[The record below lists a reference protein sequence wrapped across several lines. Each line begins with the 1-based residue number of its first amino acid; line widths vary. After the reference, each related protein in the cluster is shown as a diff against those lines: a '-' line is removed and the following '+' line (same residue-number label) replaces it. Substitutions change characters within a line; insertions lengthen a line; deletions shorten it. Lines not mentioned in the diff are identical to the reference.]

1 MAPVKTQLG
10 VGERGAD
17 PSPDPSID
25 QTVAAS
31 SASASLVGPAQAGA
45 GEPGRGDSIGRF
57 VVLGVLGRGGV
68 GVVYSAYDPH
78 LDRKI
83 AIKLLT
89 QAMHSASATTG
100 ATVRLLREAQA
111 MAKINHPNVIKVH
124 EVGTFAEQIYLA
136 MEFADG
142 GTLRDWLERP
152 HTVDEILSVFLL
164 AGRGLV
170 AAHDVGLVHRD
181 FKPDNVLMS
190 KAGGVQVT
198 DFGLVRVVDVL
209 SRAASIPPP
218 DMALTNDTPLSQDLT
233 RTGSIMGTPTYMAP
247 EQFSGQLS
255 TTKTDQFSFCVALYE
270 ALYKERPFAGAT
282 YVALSANVLTGTV
295 LPTPAGATVP
305 NAIRRTLLRGLANE
319 PANRH
324 PSMAEL
330 LALLARDPTVRR
342 RRIAWAG
349 VGAVALAAVGL
360 LATRHHGAGCG
371 TGDDRVASVWNS
383 ALRDRLSAAF
393 IATSRPDAKATF
405 ARVTPIVDAWTRD
418 WKSGF
423 VDSCRANQR
432 GEQSAHVLDLR
443 MQCLQRGLEVTGS
456 TLDVLVAGGGD
467 AVDRAIPIALKLP
480 AVATCADTT
489 ALTSEVALPEPGIMQ
504 VHVVAVRAQLTI
516 ERERILLGRY
526 ATGIARATQ
535 LVAQARA
542 TNYPPVVAEAL
553 VLLGKYQS
561 ALADPASNASLSE
574 AVRIAIAAGD
584 PNTAIEAAA
593 KWIFDLAE
601 TNHYEPAQE
610 LGDLID
616 AMAKHARPKPQL
628 AVQLGDSVAFLLQK
642 RGKAKE
648 AEARFL
654 ETEALGRRT
663 FGPDSPW
670 VAETVHNLGD
680 LYKEEGRYADA
691 RKALEEVVAQR
702 KKFAGEDHPEYAD
715 ALNDMGNV
723 YRVEGDLDHA
733 KALYDRAL
741 AIRLAALGPDHPDI
755 GTSYNNLG
763 NYFSDK
769 GDVVNAQASYEKA
782 LAVWE
787 KAYGKD
793 NVELVIVLSNLGNT
807 LNTRGDHKGARA
819 QFERAVTLVE
829 ATRGPDHPT
838 LAGVLTNLG
847 GVAADEHRYSDALVL
862 YERAKAITVKAY
874 GAEHPDVADDMINII
889 SVYKSLG
896 KLQEAEELTER
907 TIALVTKVYGPDD
920 PRMGGVLV
928 NFAGLQMIE
937 KKYAAALEAER
948 KALAIFETKLGP
960 DHPYVAYACLGTS
973 RALVELHRGTE
984 GVPFAERGL
993 AIRVATK
1000 ASPTELA
1007 DAHLVLA
1014 HALIETPKVPK
1025 VRARAISEMKLALA
1039 GYLAAEDTVSAK
1051 EARAWLR
1058 KH

>member
-1 MAPVKTQLG
+1 VKTQLG
-10 VGERGAD
+10 VGESGAL
-17 PSPDPSID
+17 DPSID

-31 SASASLVGPAQAGA
+31 SASASASLVGPAQAGA
-45 GEPGRGDSIGRF
+45 GEPARGDSIGRF
-57 VVLGVLGRGGV
+57 VVLGVLGRGGM

-78 LDRKI
+78 LDRKV

-89 QAMHSASATTG
+89 QAMHSAEATTG
-100 ATVRLLREAQA
+100 ATARLLREAQA

-124 EVGTFAEQIYLA
+124 EVDTFAEQIYLA

-142 GTLRDWLERP
+142 GTLRDWLEKP
-152 HTVDEILSVFLL
+152 HTLDEILSVFLL

-198 DFGLVRVVDVL
+198 DFGLVSVVDAL
-209 SRAASIPPP
+209 PRAVSIPPP
-218 DMALTNDTPLSQDLT
+218 DMALTNATPLSQDLT

-255 TTKTDQFSFCVALYE
+255 TTRTDQFSFCVALYE

-295 LPTPAGATVP
+295 LPTPAGAKVP
-305 NAIRRTLLRGLANE
+305 NTIRRALLRGLATE

-324 PSMAEL
+324 ASMGEL
-330 LALLARDPTVRR
+330 LALLTRDPTVRR

-349 VGAVALAAVGL
+349 VGAVALAALGL
-360 LATRHHGAGCG
+360 GLVATRHDGADCG
-371 TGDDRVASVWNS
+371 TGDDRVASVWNN
-383 ALRDRLSAAF
+383 ALRHRMSAAF

-443 MQCLQRGLEVTGS
+443 MQCLQRALEVTAS
-456 TLDVLVAGGGD
+456 TLDVLVAGGVD

-489 ALTSEVALPEPGIMQ
+489 ARTSEVAPPEPGIMQ
-504 VHVVAVRAQLTI
+504 VHVVAVRAQLMI
-516 ERERILLGRY
+516 ERERFLLGRY

-535 LVAQARA
+535 LVAEARA
-542 TNYPPVVAEAL
+542 TNYPPVVAETL

-561 ALADPASNASLSE
+561 GLADPASNASLSE
-574 AVRIAIAAGD
+574 AVRIAIAVGD

-601 TNHYEPAQE
+601 TNHYEPAQA

-616 AMAKHARPKPQL
+616 AMAKHVRPKPQI
-628 AVQLGDSVAFLLQK
+628 AVQLGNSVAFLLEK

-654 ETEALGRRT
+654 ETEAFGRRT
-663 FGPDSPW
+663 FGPDSSW
-670 VAETVHNLGD
+670 VVETVHALGD

-741 AIRLAALGPDHPDI
+741 AIRLAALGRDHPDV

-763 NYFSDK
+763 NYFSDA

-793 NVELVIVLSNLGNT
+793 NVELVIALTNLGNT
-807 LNTRGDHKGARA
+807 LNTRGDHKGARS
-819 QFERAVTLVE
+819 QFERALTLVE
-829 ATRGPDHPT
+829 TTRGPDHPT

-847 GVAADEHRYSDALVL
+847 VVAADEHRYTDALVL

-920 PRMGGVLV
+920 PRMGGVLI
-928 NFAGLQMIE
+928 NFGELQMVE
-937 KKYAAALEAER
+937 KKYAPALETER
-948 KALAIFETKLGP
+948 KALAIFEAKLGP
-960 DHPYVAYACLGTS
+960 DHPYVAYACLGIS

-1000 ASPTELA
+1000 ASPADLA
-1007 DAHLVLA
+1007 AAHFVLA
-1014 HALIETPKVPK
+1014 GALIETSKVPK
-1025 VRARAISEMKLALA
+1025 LRARGISEMKLALT
-1039 GYLAAEDTVSAK
+1039 GYLAAEDTENAK
-1051 EARAWLR
+1051 EAKAWLR